1 MGKLITIDPV
11 TRIEGH
17 LRIDVEV
24 EGGAIKNAWS
34 SGTMWRGIE
43 TILKG
48 RDPRDAWVFTQRIC
62 GVCTT
67 VHAIASVRSV
77 ENALGLEIPLNAQL
91 IRNLMIA
98 AHSLHDHVV
107 HFYHLSA
114 LDWVDVTRVLEAS
127 PEKAATFADSLG
139 LTWAGNSRH
148 ALAAVKEKVKGFV
161 AAGQLGIFT
170 NGYWGHPAMKLSPEM
185 NLLAVAHYLQA
196 LDVQR
201 KANQAVAI
209 LGGKTPNVQN
219 LAVGG
224 VANAINLDS
233 AAALNMEKLYTVK
246 SLLDEVSSFIT
257 QVYLPDVAAI
267 AASYPDWLRH
277 GAGVTNYLAVPDLPT
292 DAKMTHFDLPGGVIW
307 NGDLGKVRPIA
318 SWNDDYLRQ
327 NVTESIARSWYD
339 GAWQRGPWEGE
350 TVPKF
355 TGVWKPETP
364 APERYTWVKAP
375 RLEGKPV
382 QVGPLAQL
390 LVGYAGGHEG
400 FRKWGDWML
409 GTAGKI
415 AGVTN
420 YLAVPDMPTDAKMT
434 QFDLPGG
441 IIMNG
446 DLGKIRPITSWND
459 EYLRQNVT
467 ESIAHSWYEGDEKRA
482 PWEGQT
488 NPKFGGEWKQESPA
502 PDKYSWVKAPRLEG
516 KPMQVGP
523 LAQVLV
529 GYVQGHAGFKKWG
542 DWMLGTAG
550 KIAGV
555 KLTPAVLHSTL
566 GRHAARAIRAAVMA
580 ELAQKHWKLLVEN
593 IGKGDTA
600 IFVDPTAK
608 LKSGTYRG
616 VGFHE
621 APRGTLS
628 HWCVIKDGKLENY
641 QAVVPSTWNAGPRDA
656 AGNLGP
662 YEKSLVGNP
671 IADPKLPLE
680 ALRTIHSF
688 DPCLACAIHTVD
700 AEGEEIA
707 RVKVL

>member
-24 EGGAIKNAWS
+24 EGGAVKNAWS

-91 IRNLMIA
+91 IRNIIISTHA
-98 AHSLHDHVV
+98 LHDHVV

-114 LDWVDVTRVLEAS
+114 LDWVDVTKVLEAS
-127 PEKAATFADSLG
+127 PEKAAAFADSLG
-139 LTWAGNSRH
+139 LTWAGNSKH
-148 ALAAVKEKVKGFV
+148 ALAAVKEKVKEFV

-170 NGYWGHPAMKLSPEM
+170 NGYWGHPAMKLSPEV

-209 LGGKTPNVQN
+209 LGGKTPNIQN

-233 AAALNMEKLYTVK
+233 PSTLNMEKLYQVK
-246 SLLDEVSSFIT
+246 TILDEVTAFIT

-267 AASYPDWLRH
+267 AASYPDWLKY
-277 GAGVTNYLAVPDLPT
+277 GAGVTNYLAVPDMPT
-292 DAKMTHFDLPGGVIW
+292 DAKMTKFDLPGGVIW
-307 NGDLGKVRPIA
+307 NGDLGKIRPVT

-327 NVTESIARSWYD
+327 NVTESIARAYYEA
-339 GAWQRGPWEGE
+339 GKHGETLGPWEGE
-350 TVPKF
+350 TNPKYP
-355 TGVWKPETP
+355 GDWKQGDP
-364 APERYTWVKAP
+364 APERYSWVKAP

-382 QVGPLAQL
+382 QVGPLAQ
-390 LVGYAGGHEG
+390 
-400 FRKWGDWML
+400 
-409 GTAGKI
+409 
-415 AGVTN
+415 
-420 YLAVPDMPTDAKMT
+420 
-434 QFDLPGG
+434 
-441 IIMNG
+441 
-446 DLGKIRPITSWND
+446 
-459 EYLRQNVT
+459 
-467 ESIAHSWYEGDEKRA
+467 
-482 PWEGQT
+482 
-488 NPKFGGEWKQESPA
+488 
-502 PDKYSWVKAPRLEG
+502 
-516 KPMQVGP
+516 
-523 LAQVLV
+523 VLV
-529 GYVQGHAGFKKWG
+529 GYVQGHEGFKKWG

-566 GRHAARAIRAAVMA
+566 GRHAARAIRCAVMG

-593 IGKGDTA
+593 VGKGDTT
-600 IFVDPTAK
+600 IFVDP
-608 LKSGTYRG
+608 LKGLKPGTYRG

-628 HWCVIKDGKLENY
+628 HWSVIESDGKSMKLENY
-641 QAVVPSTWNAGPRDA
+641 QAVVPSTWNAGPRD
-656 AGNLGP
+656 GKDQKGP
-662 YEKSLVGNP
+662 YEASLVGNP
-671 IADPKLPLE
+671 IADAKLPLE

-700 AEGEEIA
+700 QDGEEIA